1 MSRPP
6 QGAAHVR
13 AHSYIR
19 SSTLRARPGTQG
31 ADRRALASH
40 AIMHAALKPAP
51 DPPCRARAVVVA
63 IAVTLLCA
71 VIAAVTYN
79 AWRQQARTHL
89 QNQVLKETAQLRA
102 RMEGVLHANLHLT
115 TGLAAFVTTHPGLD
129 QQEFSTFAAR
139 LLESG
144 KHVVKNFTYAPD
156 HVIRHVFPVEGNEA
170 AIGLDLSAHP
180 AFAGTVDI
188 LNRTANPVLA
198 GPHRL
203 VQGGEGLIAREP
215 LFRTDPRTGTRI
227 VWGQVS
233 MPMDMDAF
241 YHQAGVGEF
250 AHVFRL
256 AIRGRDGKGAD
267 GEVFFGDPT
276 LFDAD
281 PVLLQVSLPGGAW
294 ELAAKPMG
302 GWTPALP
309 PGVAPAA
316 GLMLVL
322 VFLVSHR
329 MTHQGLLL
337 RRSDKRMR
345 AVGERLAALLTVMP
359 NLVIVVDEH
368 GRHLEVFGGH
378 RSPNFPD
385 GPDALLDRTMA
396 EIFAPEKARNFMQV
410 VHNVIRDDTPH
421 SFEYALCDADLQA
434 VIKVAPDSK
443 QWFRATVVPL
453 HENGPGGRATL
464 WVIDDI
470 TERKRREAVIRHQA
484 LHDSLTGLPNR
495 MLLIERLHHAINMN
509 RRLNRML
516 ALLYIDLDNFKPV
529 NDEFGHSAGDQVLC
543 EIARRLQAQIRD
555 SDTAARIGGDEFI
568 VLIESA
574 DDLDGVHVV
583 ADKLLT
589 TLSEPICVKLN
600 GREILVRVGAS
611 IGIALG
617 PRKGSDVDALLQ
629 QADKALYAAKAA
641 GKGCISPGSGVA

>member
-1 MSRPP
+1 MR
-6 QGAAHVR
+6 
-13 AHSYIR
+13 
-19 SSTLRARPGTQG
+19 
-31 ADRRALASH
+31 
-40 AIMHAALKPAP
+40 AALKPAP

-71 VIAAVTYN
+71 VIAAVTYD
-79 AWRQQARTHL
+79 AWRQQARTQL
-89 QNQVLKETAQLRA
+89 QHQVLKETAQLRA

-115 TGLAAFVTTHPGLD
+115 TGLAAFVTTHPALD

-170 AIGLDLSAHP
+170 AIGLDLSTHP
-180 AFAGTVDI
+180 AFAGTVEL
-188 LNRTANPVLA
+188 LNRTGNPVLA
-198 GPHRL
+198 GPHPL

-215 LFRTDPRTGTRI
+215 LFRTDSRASTRI

-250 AHVFRL
+250 AHMFRL

-294 ELAAKPMG
+294 EIAAKPMG

-309 PGVAPAA
+309 PGVAPAT

-329 MTHQGLLL
+329 ITHQALLL
-337 RRSDKRMR
+337 RRSERRLR
-345 AVGERLAALLTVMP
+345 AAGERLTALLTVMP
-359 NLVIVVDEH
+359 NLVIVVDEQ
-368 GRHLEVFGGH
+368 GRHREVFGGH
-378 RSPNFPD
+378 HSPNFPD

-396 EIFAPEKARNFMQV
+396 DIFSPQKARTFMQV
-410 VHNVIRDDTPH
+410 VHSVIREDTPH
-421 SFEYALCDADLQA
+421 SFEYALTQDDLQA
-434 VIKVAPDSK
+434 VVKMAPHST

-453 HENGPGGRATL
+453 HESGPGGRATL

-495 MLLIERLHHAINMN
+495 MLLIERLHHAININ
-509 RRLNRML
+509 RRLNRIL

-529 NDEFGHSAGDQVLC
+529 NDQFGHSAGDQVLC

-568 VLIESA
+568 VLIEST

-589 TLSEPICVKLN
+589 TLSEPICVKLA

-641 GKGCISPGSGVA
+641 GKGCISPGSGV